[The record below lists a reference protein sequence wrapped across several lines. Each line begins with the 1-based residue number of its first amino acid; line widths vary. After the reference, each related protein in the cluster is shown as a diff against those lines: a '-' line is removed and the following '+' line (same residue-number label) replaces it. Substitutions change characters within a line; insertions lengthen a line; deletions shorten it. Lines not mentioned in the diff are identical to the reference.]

1 MIENLLILFFAA
13 ILIYQIFS
21 SDYEVE
27 GFKMVP
33 PTSNVREGNRNAGG
47 SGMMDRVLKNHDEIV
62 KIKATLDTKYKPLIE
77 TSDGK
82 PQNLLTK
89 IAVLESDISALQNAQ
104 YGEQEGRINEYEKG
118 ESSEEKAK
126 KAKAREKAKAIA
138 EKTKSNLPGMK

>member
-21 SDYEVE
+21 SDYEIE
-27 GFKMVP
+27 GFK
-33 PTSNVREGNRNAGG
+33 VREGNRSAGG
-47 SGMMDRVLKNHDEIV
+47 TGMMDRVLKNHDEIV
-62 KIKATLDTKYKPLIE
+62 KIKATLDTKYKPLVE

-104 YGEQEGRINEYEKG
+104 YGEQEGKINEYESG
-118 ESSEEKAK
+118 GSSDEKKEERNKAKSAAEKAK
-126 KAKAREKAKAIA
+126 
-138 EKTKSNLPGMK
+138 SNIPGMK

>member
-21 SDYEVE
+21 SDYEIE
-27 GFKMVP
+27 GFNKVP

-62 KIKATLDTKYKPLIE
+62 KIKAILDTKYKPLIE

-89 IAVLESDISALQNAQ
+89 IAVLESDVSGLQNAQ
-104 YGEQEGRINEYEKG
+104 YGEQEGKINEYESG
-118 ESSEEKAK
+118 ESSEEKTKKEKARN
-126 KAKAREKAKAIA
+126 KAKSTAEKAKSKI
-138 EKTKSNLPGMK
+138 PGMK

>member
-21 SDYEVE
+21 SDYEIE
-27 GFKMVP
+27 GFK
-33 PTSNVREGNRNAGG
+33 VREGNRSAGG
-47 SGMMDRVLKNHDEIV
+47 TGMMDRVLKNHDEIV

-89 IAVLESDISALQNAQ
+89 IAVLESDVSGLQNAQ
-104 YGEQEGRINEYEKG
+104 YSEQEGKINEYESG

-126 KAKAREKAKAIA
+126 KEKARDKAKSAAEKAKSKI
-138 EKTKSNLPGMK
+138 PGMK